1 MRPRG
6 RVLFVCLLCAVAFL
20 GGVLRCAPIRV
31 LSKRTAS
38 VEQTISAAAT
48 EAAFVDAGGI
58 FSRVPNVRDARPSDD
73 DPAPSLRAVLAS
85 TDREGRAVRSS
96 RDRSV
101 GGAPH
106 DDGLRAARARAERMV
121 FLN

>member
-1 MRPRG
+1 MRTSG
-6 RVLFVCLLCAVAFL
+6 RVLFVCLLCVVAFL

-73 DPAPSLRAVLAS
+73 DPAPALRAVLAS
-85 TDREGRAVRSS
+85 TDREDRTVRSL
-96 RDRSV
+96 RDGST
-101 GGAPH
+101 GGATH
-106 DDGLRAARARAERMV
+106 DEGLRIARARAERMV
-121 FLN
+121 SLN